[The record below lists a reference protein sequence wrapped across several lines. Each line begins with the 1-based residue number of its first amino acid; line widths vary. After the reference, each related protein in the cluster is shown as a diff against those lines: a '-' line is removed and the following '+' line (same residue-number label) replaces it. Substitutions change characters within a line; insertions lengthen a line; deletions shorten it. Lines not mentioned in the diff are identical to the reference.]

1 MLNADLF
8 ITCSAP
14 KISSFVLYSVVFDC
28 TFGLALRA
36 DHMVGSVCV
45 ISHAL
50 QVFFDDGRWHERNVD
65 SRAHHTFKAVVGIVP
80 VKGVE
85 L

>member
-1 MLNADLF
+1 
-8 ITCSAP
+8 
-14 KISSFVLYSVVFDC
+14 
-28 TFGLALRA
+28 
-36 DHMVGSVCV
+36 MVGSVCV